1 MSGAKI
7 DLTSMNPQTMCGFLT
22 DNNTLDVK
30 FSYTGTIMRL
40 WNENK
45 IRLMSNERDDKKI
58 SVLKFIAFVC
68 DEKNRIKSTA
78 ISDYEA
84 KKDYNLK
91 RGLEMALTARDIGE
105 LPEVVNPERKEA
117 CRLDFRLFCETY
129 FSHSFPLAWSDDH
142 LRIISRIENSTL
154 HGGLFAMALP
164 RGSGKT
170 TLCEIASV
178 WCMLY
183 GHIPFVALIGATESA
198 AQEMLLSVKT
208 EIETNEILAED
219 FPEVCFPIA
228 KLGGIPNRCAGQL
241 YKGQRTRIVW
251 TSDELVL
258 PTIEGSAASGMIV
271 RVAGLTGRVRGMKFK
286 RPDGVTVRPKL
297 VIVDD
302 PQTNESANSIEQ
314 CRKRVKI
321 LAGDILGLAGPG
333 QKISGLMPCTVITP
347 GDMADQ
353 ILDRE
358 KHPEWNGER
367 TKLLYAYPK
376 NEELW
381 EEYAEIRANCLREY
395 HDIHLATEF
404 YKEHQTEMD
413 EGAIPAWLAR
423 YNPDEVSAIQ
433 HAMNLKLQDNA
444 AFQAE
449 YQNEPL
455 AEKTNEEALLSVDE
469 ICRQLNGLSEG
480 TVPLECT
487 KLTMFIDVQKR
498 LLYYC
503 VCAWSDDFTGAV
515 IDYGSWPE
523 QKKRDFTL
531 DEASPTIED
540 VFKTGGFEGR
550 LYQALEKLVKLK
562 MQQVF
567 LREDGAEF
575 HVERIMI
582 DANWGQSTDTI
593 YQYCRQSEYSGIVIP
608 AHGRYVGASSKPM
621 TDYKKKKGEKLG
633 FNWLI
638 PAIAGKRAIRHVVF
652 DSNFWKSFIHARLCV
667 LIGDSGNISLY
678 GRNPLVHVNFAKHLT
693 AEYRTKT
700 IGNGR
705 EVDEWRIR
713 PDKGDNHWLDCLAG
727 CAVGASMQGSAL
739 KEQYNLTVKK
749 KTKLSNLQQPVNQ
762 TVINH
767 QPEETQIQV
776 LGPKKRIK
784 LSDLQHSR

>member
-1 MSGAKI
+1 MAGTKI
-7 DLTSMNPQTMCGFLT
+7 DLTSMNPQAMCGFLSE
-22 DNNTLDVK
+22 NNTLGVK
-30 FSYTGTIMRL
+30 LAYSGTVYRL

-45 IRLMSNERDDKKI
+45 IRLMSNEGDDKKI
-58 SVLKFIAFVC
+58 SVLKFIAYVL
-68 DEKNRIKSTA
+68 DEKNRKKSTA

-105 LPEVVNPERKEA
+105 LPAVVDPERKES
-117 CRLDFRLFCETY
+117 CKKDFRKFCETY
-129 FSHSFPLAWSDDH
+129 FKEAFPLAWSNDH
-142 LRIISRIENSTL
+142 LRVIDRIETAVL
-154 HGGLFAMALP
+154 HGGLFALAMP
-164 RGSGKT
+164 RGSGKS
-170 TLCEIASV
+170 TLAEISAI

-208 EIETNEILAED
+208 EIETNEVLAED
-219 FPEVCFPIA
+219 FPEVCYPIA

-241 YKGQRTRIVW
+241 YKGNRTRIVW

-286 RPDGVTVRPKL
+286 RPDGKTVRPKL

-353 ILDRE
+353 ILDRD

-367 TKLLYAYPK
+367 TKLLYEYPT
-376 NEELW
+376 NEKIW

-404 YKEHQTEMD
+404 YREHQEEMD
-413 EGAIPAWLAR
+413 EGAVPAWPAR
-423 YNPDEVSAIQ
+423 YNPDELSAIQ

-444 AFQAE
+444 AFLAE

-455 AEKTNEEALLSVDE
+455 VEKTNEEALLSVDE
-469 ICRQLNGLSEG
+469 ICKQLNGLSVG

-487 KLTMFIDVQKR
+487 KLTMFIDVQKK

-515 IDYGSWPE
+515 IDYGAWPE
-523 QKKRDFTL
+523 QKKTNFTL
-531 DEASPTIED
+531 DEASPTIEEAI
-540 VFKTGGFEGR
+540 KTGGFEGQ
-550 LYQALEKLVKLK
+550 LYKALEKLVRLK
-562 MQQVF
+562 MQQVYV
-567 LREDGAEF
+567 REDGAEF
-575 HVERIMI
+575 HIERIMI
-582 DANWGQSTDTI
+582 DANWGLSTDTI
-593 YQYCRQSEYSGIVIP
+593 YQFCRQSEYSGVVLP

-621 TDYKKKKGEKLG
+621 SEYKKKKGEKLG

-652 DSNFWKSFIHARLCV
+652 DSNFWKSFVHARLCV
-667 LIGDSGNISLY
+667 LIGDSGNLSLY
-678 GRNPLVHVNFAKHLT
+678 GRNPLAHLNFAKHLT
-693 AEYRTKT
+693 AEYRVKT
-700 IGNGR
+700 SGHGR

-713 PDKGDNHWLDCLAG
+713 PEKRDNHWLDCLAG

-739 KEQYNLTVKK
+739 KEQFHLATKK
-749 KTKLSNLQQPVNQ
+749 KTKLSSLQQPVNQ
-762 TVINH
+762 TVINP
-767 QPEETQIQV
+767 PEEPKIQV
-776 LGPKKRIK
+776 VSERKRIK
-784 LSDLQHSR
+784 LSDLQKAK